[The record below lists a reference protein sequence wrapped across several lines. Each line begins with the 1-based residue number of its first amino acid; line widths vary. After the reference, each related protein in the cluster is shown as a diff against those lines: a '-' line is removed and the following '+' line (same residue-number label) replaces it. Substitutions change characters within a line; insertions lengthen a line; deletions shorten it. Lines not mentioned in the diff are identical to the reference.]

1 MSLHP
6 KQSTLLY
13 KTGCKIFQS
22 VVSLQNQN
30 RINQSKFQNINV
42 MKPLLILFTLVT
54 FLFSQPL
61 LANER
66 DVTPSVLK
74 SFQTTFS
81 DAKDVEWIVGETL
94 YKARFE
100 LNGQVVMA
108 YYNTQGSLLAI
119 TRNITSHQ
127 LPLALQTALK
137 KGHESLWITEL
148 FEMSNDQGTVY
159 YATLENAENKVVLKS
174 SATSGWNVYSKDKK
188 D

>member
-1 MSLHP
+1 
-6 KQSTLLY
+6 
-13 KTGCKIFQS
+13 
-22 VVSLQNQN
+22 
-30 RINQSKFQNINV
+30 

-54 FLFSQPL
+54 FLFSQPI

-81 DAKDVEWIVGETL
+81 DAKDVEWIVGESL

-100 LNGQVVMA
+100 LSGQVVMA
-108 YYNTQGSLLAI
+108 YYNTQGLLLAV

-127 LPLALQTALK
+127 LPLALQTTMK
-137 KGHESLWITEL
+137 KSHEGLWITEL
-148 FEMSNDQGTVY
+148 FEMSNDEGTLY
-159 YATLENAENKVVLKS
+159 YVTLESAESKVVLKS
-174 SATSGWNVYSKDKK
+174 SANSSWNVYSKIKK